1 MAAREGLHCMS
12 ARLSEVL
19 RRLGENGGSG
29 FSLGEHAL
37 VLSDPAE
44 FLSCFFIFPFTLLLF
59 FPPSII
65 IYLKITQNRD

>member
-1 MAAREGLHCMS
+1 LAASDLAWVRMAAREDLYYTS

-37 VLSDPAE
+37 V
-44 FLSCFFIFPFTLLLF
+44 
-59 FPPSII
+59 
-65 IYLKITQNRD
+65 